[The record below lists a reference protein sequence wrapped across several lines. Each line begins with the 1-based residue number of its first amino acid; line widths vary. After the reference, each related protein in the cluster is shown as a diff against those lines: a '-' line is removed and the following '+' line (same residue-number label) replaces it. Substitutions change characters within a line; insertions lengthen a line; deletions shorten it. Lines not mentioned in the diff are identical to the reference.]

1 MSVARRLGMKGVGV
15 QSANDCCV
23 CAGVSARVHTHVS
36 VCVYML
42 CGLTPAMEV
51 GRGKPLC

>member
-42 CGLTPAMEV
+42 RGLTPAMEV